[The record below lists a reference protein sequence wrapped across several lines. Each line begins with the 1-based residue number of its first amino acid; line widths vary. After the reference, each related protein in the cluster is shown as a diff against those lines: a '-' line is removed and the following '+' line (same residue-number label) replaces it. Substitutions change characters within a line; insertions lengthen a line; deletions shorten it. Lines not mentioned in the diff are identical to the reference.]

1 MARRILV
8 PIDGSSSSA
17 HAFRYALRL
26 AKARRASLEIWS
38 VVDAIA
44 ILGHSTALYGE
55 RPRIKEARAA
65 AARVVR
71 KALTR
76 AARCGIPASGHVE
89 IGRPAQRIVARAAKV
104 HAESIIMGSH
114 GESGFKRLFMGSV
127 AETILRSA
135 RCPVVIVR
143 GKVAP
148 QAVESVVRG
157 LGESAPVFTLRVL
170 EVAPRDFE
178 RLYNDLAEFWKGAGA
193 EMEGFIDAEL
203 LASRDDRRIAVLVHF
218 RSYHDWVRA
227 QWNPR
232 LGQMLEEIAKNAET
246 VEFEL
251 YRGDH
256 FTAKRRLDRPL
267 EVVSS

>member
-8 PIDGSSSSA
+8 PIDGSSSSD

-44 ILGHSTALYGE
+44 ILGHTTALRGE
-55 RPRIKEARAA
+55 RSRIETARAV
-65 AARVVR
+65 AARVIG

-89 IGRPAQRIVARAAKV
+89 IGRPAELIVARAARV
-104 HAESIIMGSH
+104 HAESIVMGSH

-127 AETILRSA
+127 AETILRSSS
-135 RCPVVIVR
+135 CPVVIVR
-143 GKVAP
+143 GK
-148 QAVESVVRG
+148 AVPEPAESVVQG
-157 LGESAPVFTLRVL
+157 IGETVPVFTLRVL

-178 RLYNDLAEFWKGAGA
+178 RLYNDLAEFWEGAGA

-203 LASRDDRRIAVLVHF
+203 LASRDNRRIAVLAHF

-232 LGQMLEEIAKNAET
+232 LGKLLEEIAENAQT
-246 VEFEL
+246 IEFEL

-256 FTAKRRLDRPL
+256 FTAKRLDRPR
-267 EVVSS
+267 EVVNS